1 MFSRKLVPFI
11 LPLLSFSVVHESSVV
26 HGQEVAS
33 DQRQLIDAALPSEAP
48 AKPKQRR
55 LMLVFN
61 LQVRDGAPW
70 NGPSF
75 PALPAQNY
83 ALEQM
88 GKRTGAYDVVVS
100 NDIEM
105 FRPGKIEQFD
115 AICFC
120 NTVGVL
126 FEDPELRK
134 SLLAFVAGG
143 KGIVGI
149 HDALATFVQY
159 PKYDQWPE
167 FGRMLGGT
175 ENGGHPWDGVDMTI
189 KIDDPDNPINAMFG
203 GEAFTIND
211 QAFQLQ
217 EPTFRDRLRVL
228 VSIDPDRTVKPRRAF
243 FATRTEDRDFP
254 KSWIKPYGEGRVFY
268 SGFGHNARVFWNP
281 EVVKHFLAGIQY
293 ALGDL
298 EADDTPSTQARP
310 LKSGPPSR
318 SRAPESGPP

>member
-1 MFSRKLVPFI
+1 MLSRKLVLFL
-11 LPLLSFSVVHESSVV
+11 LPLLVLAVAGELPVVQ
-26 HGQEVAS
+26 GQEVAS
-33 DQRQLIDAALPSEAP
+33 EQRQLIDAALPAEAP
-48 AKPKQRR
+48 ATPKQRR
-55 LMLVFN
+55 RMLVFN
-61 LQVRDGAPW
+61 LQMRNGAPW

-75 PALPAQNY
+75 PALAAQNY

-88 GKRTGAYDVVVS
+88 GRRTGAYEAVVS

-105 FRPGKIEQFD
+105 FRPGRIAQFD

-126 FEDPELRK
+126 FEDPELQK

-189 KIDDPDNPINAMFG
+189 RIDDPHSPINAAFG

-217 EPTFRDRLRVL
+217 EPTLRDRLRVL

-243 FATRTEDRDFP
+243 FATRTQDRDFP
-254 KSWIKPYGEGRVFY
+254 VSWIKRHGEGRVFY
-268 SGFGHNARVFWNP
+268 SALGHHARVFWNP
-281 EVVKHFLAGIQY
+281 AVLKHFLAGIQY

-298 EADDTPSTQARP
+298 KADDTPSAQAAR
-310 LKSGPPSR
+310 
-318 SRAPESGPP
+318 